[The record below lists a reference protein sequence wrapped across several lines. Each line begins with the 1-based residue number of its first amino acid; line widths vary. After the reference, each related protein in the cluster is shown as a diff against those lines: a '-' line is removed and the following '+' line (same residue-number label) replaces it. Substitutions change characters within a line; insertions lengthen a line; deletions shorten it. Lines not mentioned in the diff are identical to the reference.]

1 MAVVGPVGSGKTS
14 LLLSLLSETVILE
27 ESKMRKREN
36 ITFSY
41 TSQDPFLMPDSIVNN
56 ITMGLKYEEVRF
68 KEVSQ

>member
-1 MAVVGPVGSGKTS
+1 MGPVGSGKTS